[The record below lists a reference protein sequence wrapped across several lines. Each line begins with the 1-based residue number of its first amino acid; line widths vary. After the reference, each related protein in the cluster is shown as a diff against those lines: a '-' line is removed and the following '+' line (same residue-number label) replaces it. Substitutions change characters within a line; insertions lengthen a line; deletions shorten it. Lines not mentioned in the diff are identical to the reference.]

1 MTRVTCA
8 AVLWVAVAAAVPAV
22 AADDHAEARRTD
34 ERAPAA
40 ATAAGAQP
48 RAAYSPREESLGQA
62 ALEARESLFTGSA
75 EHGWSLFR
83 EKGCIRCHAVWGEG
97 GDIGP
102 DLGRTSSLGHINAG
116 QLAGVMWNHVPRMWE
131 KMEEGGIR
139 LTPIAPKE
147 MSDLFALLLFIRY
160 ADEPGDPAEGKRV
173 LAKHSCDKCHSIDEK
188 GGTTG
193 PDLGKWA
200 RFVNPVVWAQKMWT
214 HAPKMKDTM
223 AAMGVVWPRFEASD
237 LVNIVAYIRSSAVG
251 DSKEYLEPGSIE
263 RGQRL
268 FEERGCASCHTLGE
282 TGGIGPDLQTIDL
295 PDTLSGIASQM
306 WNHAPEMLQE
316 GHKRGDDSKS
326 GVTGLEAQEMADVIT
341 FVLARRYFLAEGDAK
356 QGWKVFFTKQ
366 CVACHGIKEW
376 GGNVGPRLDPIA
388 GNASAILMAHA
399 MWRYGPE
406 MLTQMAERGIPW
418 PRFEGSE
425 MNDLM
430 AFLNE
435 ETR

>member
-1 MTRVTCA
+1 MTRLACGVFLCAVVT
-8 AVLWVAVAAAVPAV
+8 AAAVETTAQP
-22 AADDHAEARRTD
+22 
-34 ERAPAA
+34 PAA
-40 ATAAGAQP
+40 YTA
-48 RAAYSPREESLGQA
+48 REESLGRA
-62 ALEARESLFTGSA
+62 ALEAKDTIFTGDA

-83 EKGCIRCHAVWGEG
+83 EKRCIRCHAVWGEG

-102 DLGRTSSLGHINAG
+102 DLGRTRTLGHINAG

-131 KMEEGGIR
+131 KMDEGGIR

-160 ADEPGDPAEGKRV
+160 ADEPGDQAEGKRV
-173 LAKHSCDKCHSIDEK
+173 LAKQGCDRCHSIDEK
-188 GGTTG
+188 GGTVG
-193 PDLGKWA
+193 PDLAKWA

-223 AAMGVVWPRFEASD
+223 AAMGMAWPEFSGND
-237 LVNIVAYIRSSAVG
+237 LINIVAYIRSRAVG
-251 DSKEYLEPGSIE
+251 EIKEYLEPGSIE

-268 FEERGCASCHTLGE
+268 FQERGCGSCHTLGE
-282 TGGIGPDLQTIDL
+282 NGGIGPDLQAIHL

-316 GHKRGDDSKS
+316 VRKRGDDRNAVKD
-326 GVTGLEAQEMADVIT
+326 LEPQEMADVIT
-341 FVLARRYFLAEGDAK
+341 FVLARRYFFADGDAK
-356 QGWKVFFTKQ
+356 EGSKIFFSKQ
-366 CVACHGIKEW
+366 CVACHGINEW
-376 GGNVGPRLDPIA
+376 GGHVGPRLDPIA

-418 PRFEGSE
+418 PHFEGSE